1 MDCNELWE
9 KATVA
14 LQKDMNYISY
24 STFIEN
30 NLIPV
35 RIEGDT
41 LVLRIMMEQL
51 KSMIINRYQDLIDN
65 CLTQCAGRSMK
76 CLIKGQ
82 SEIEEEEKAAQ
93 PQEEPSS
100 GPQIVQ
106 LNPFYTFDTF
116 VVGSGNRFAHAAAVA
131 VAQQPSEVYNPLF
144 IYGDVGLGKTHLMH
158 AIGHYVQEEFPQKKL
173 LYITS
178 ETFMN
183 ELIAAIQ
190 QGRNMEF
197 RNRFRTVDILMVD
210 DIQFIAGK
218 DSTQEEFFHTFNEL
232 HNAGKQIILTSD
244 KPPQEITRL
253 EERLRSRFAG
263 GLITDIKKP
272 DVETRIAILKSK
284 ASREGVTCP
293 DEVFTLIAEHV
304 ASNIRELEGSFN
316 RLVAYAQLMGEP
328 ITLELC
334 QAALSDILKE
344 HAQRHVV
351 NVEAV
356 IKTVSGYFNL
366 KPTDITGSAR
376 RRDIM
381 VPRQIAIYLTR
392 ELTQMSLPQIGVAFG
407 NRDHSTILH
416 SINQITRS
424 IVESSEVSNQVND
437 LRQMVLDI

>member
-51 KSMIINRYQDLIDN
+51 KSMIINRYQDLLDN
-65 CLTQCAGRSMK
+65 CLTQCAGRSMQ